1 MIPRIYLTAAAL
13 MYVGLAIYCSVAPQ
27 KASDTVHLERIGAGG
42 KSEFLVI
49 YGGLE
54 LAMAAIFLLPYTK
67 LLSDRQALWILILIH
82 AILVAFRTASIL
94 IYGMPPASTQK
105 LAIGEW
111 VVLLSALLVLWLA

>member
-1 MIPRIYLTAAAL
+1 MISRIYLTAAAL
-13 MYVGLAIYCSVAPQ
+13 MYIGLAIYCSVAPQ
-27 KASDTVHLERIGAGG
+27 KASETVHLDRIGVGG

-67 LLSDRQALWILILIH
+67 LLSDRQSLWILVLIH
-82 AILVAFRTASIL
+82 AILVIFRTASIAL
-94 IYGMPPASTQK
+94 YGMPPASTQK

-111 VVLLSALLVLWLA
+111 VVLISGILVLWLT